1 MPHAAALM
9 EMTPRE
15 VELELTA
22 FAAREKARRLETWLL
37 GRYVAIAVHD
47 PSRYPP
53 PPFGISPASMT
64 DDEMKQRL
72 LAMRGKDEHNDP

>member
-22 FAAREKARRLETWLL
+22 FAAREKAKRLETWLL
-37 GRYVAIAVHD
+37 GRYVALAVHD
-47 PSRYPP
+47 PARYPP
-53 PPFGISPASMT
+53 PPAALPSAAMT